1 MVIPLIVRLL
11 TIIPYFQSTPSII
24 IFDYRKLIDPF
35 KSISIDLQESMNYM
49 VHKWNVYKRVIV
61 PSRKYACP
69 TCTILRMFLV
79 NWVYLVTHDDRAL
92 NVFGYICW
100 KWKRLKGA
108 RPCHFTEFPF
118 SLFSLPIFLPPFLCL
133 SRCVQLDHQLLSNK
147 LCFRFV
153 WQY

>member
-61 PSRKYACP
+61 PLGNMHVP
-69 TCTILRMFLV
+69 LV
-79 NWVYLVTHDDRAL
+79 RFCECFWSIEFI
-92 NVFGYICW
+92 FGYTRWQGTQCIW
-100 KWKRLKGA
+100 LHMLEMVELERRQTMSFHQISL
-108 RPCHFTEFPF
+108 FPIFSSYLSSSF
-118 SLFSLPIFLPPFLCL
+118 SLSL
-133 SRCVQLDHQLLSNK
+133 SLDVCNWTTN
-147 LCFRFV
+147 F
-153 WQY
+153 